1 MDPPLVG
8 HAAWAIAREIP
19 TRGPR
24 ASCMQPRQWR
34 PWKTAAAARPKP
46 LAVPA
51 RTRST
56 TARRP
61 AGQRN
66 LSRHART
73 AIHLRRR
80 RISSPVA
87 GRPAGYVVARGAG
100 HGRQHGGAATD
111 HGSRP
116 GLTPTSTCQGIGARR
131 EPPVHAWTRHVKHGS
146 EQQGLSLEFSPI
158 GRCRKETLVSCRIHM
173 ELWRPLRPIT
183 GQPARSSQHARLT
196 PSALHGGN
204 ATAPSG

>member
-1 MDPPLVG
+1 M
-8 HAAWAIAREIP
+8 AAVENRCGGAP
-19 TRGPR
+19 
-24 ASCMQPRQWR
+24 Q
-34 PWKTAAAARPKP
+34 TAGC
-46 LAVPA
+46 
-51 RTRST
+51 
-56 TARRP
+56 
-61 AGQRN
+61 AGA
-66 LSRHART
+66 HTIDDGKA
-73 AIHLRRR
+73 
-80 RISSPVA
+80 A
-87 GRPAGYVVARGAG
+87 GRPAKSLEARTHCHSPAPPAHIISGGGPAG
-100 HGRQHGGAATD
+100 RVCRRARRRTRPAARRAATD